1 MQLCVSLVLIFALQ
15 VSKNTDINSLSKEEL
30 VLQVRGLQDQ
40 VLNFQHQLA
49 LLQKMVFGPR
59 SERFKFAAEVPKEQ
73 LSLGLT
79 PEAIAE
85 MEVKKT
91 TIKAHD
97 RAKIKLEAKKH
108 PGRTPLPSALRREEI
123 IIEPQ
128 EDVTGLTRLEDE
140 VTEVLEVKAAEFYV
154 KRYVRRKYVR
164 QEEDGIAIGK
174 LPARAIDKGIAG
186 ASVLS
191 MLIIGKFVDHLP
203 IYRQIAIFK
212 RSGINLHYNTV
223 LDWTNQGIEVLTPLY
238 ELLKRRILSCI
249 YLQADETGIKVLDS
263 EKHGGSHQGYLWAY
277 RDVLSNLVLF
287 DYQRGRN
294 KEAPATMLRDFKGYL
309 QTDGYAAYDQFATSN
324 VITTLCCMAHARR
337 YFLEAEANDKER
349 STYALQAFQDIYQQ
363 EREMNKLSTE
373 ERQTLRQEVIK
384 PKLNTLHQWM
394 QEEYPKV
401 TPKSPIGK
409 ALSYSMKRWKALTE
423 FIKDGRLEIDNNRIE
438 NEIRPIALGR
448 KNFLF
453 AGSHESAQRIAMI
466 YSLLASCKVNGI
478 EPMGWL
484 THVLEELPK
493 RRINNID
500 DLLPLK
506 G

>member
-1 MQLCVSLVLIFALQ
+1 MHLCVSLAVIFALQ
-15 VSKNTDINSLSKEEL
+15 VSKNRDINNLSKEEL
-30 VLQVRGLQDQ
+30 VTQVRDLQHQ
-40 VLNFQHQLA
+40 VSEFQHQIS
-49 LLQKMVFGPR
+49 LLQKLVFGPR
-59 SERFKFAAEVPKEQ
+59 SDRFKVAEEVPTNQ
-73 LSLGLT
+73 LSLSVAT
-79 PEAIAE
+79 EAIAQV
-85 MEVKKT
+85 EVKKT
-91 TIKAHD
+91 TIKEHD
-97 RAKIKLEAKKH
+97 RAKIKLETKKH

-128 EDVTGLTRLEDE
+128 EDVTGLTRLDDE

-164 QEEDGIAIGK
+164 KEEEGIAIGQ
-174 LPARAIDKGIAG
+174 LPVRAIEKGIPG
-186 ASVLS
+186 ASVLA
-191 MLIIGKFVDHLP
+191 MLIIGKFADHLP

-223 LDWTNQGIEVLTPLY
+223 LDWTNEGLQVLTPLY

-263 EKHGGSHQGYLWAY
+263 EKNGGSHQGYLWAY
-277 RDVLSNLVLF
+277 RDVLSNLVMF

-294 KEAPATMLRDFKGYL
+294 KEAPAKMLKDFKGFL
-309 QTDGYAAYDQFATSN
+309 QTDGYAAYDQFSANNS
-324 VITTLCCMAHARR
+324 ITTLCCMAHARR
-337 YFLEAEANDKER
+337 YFVEAENNDVQR
-349 STYALQAFQDIYQQ
+349 STHALLAFQDIYEQ
-363 EREMNKLSTE
+363 ERQMKDISVEQ
-373 ERQTLRQEVIK
+373 RQTLRMEVIG
-384 PKLNTLHQWM
+384 PKLTDLYQWM

-409 ALSYSMKRWKALTE
+409 ALSYSMKRWTELTE
-423 FIKDGRLEIDNNRIE
+423 FIKDGRLEIDNNKIE

-478 EPMGWL
+478 EPMAWL
-484 THVLEELPK
+484 SHALEELPK
-493 RRINNID
+493 RRINDIE
-500 DLLPLK
+500 DLLPHK
-506 G
+506 A